1 MIDGLQQTNISLS
14 RGIVRTP
21 SLGEDGELS
30 ECVNLIPHKGEIVRI
45 KEPQALG
52 IELQEG
58 EILLETNRCVGKE
71 NYITRRGNA
80 LACYRPEEDP
90 QEICDL
96 TEGDV
101 EVVTIGQTIVVSQ
114 GTTKRYFVWGEGGYR
129 EQNLSGILPR
139 VEVRLGDKGFR
150 SVHDRNADISATA
163 AFETYSW
170 KAGKT
175 NLYIERDFANEID
188 NAYWMPHESNASDL
202 NTSFWGR
209 YNEIRKRFK
218 DAGAHCFPFYV
229 RWGIELYDGS
239 ITNLSA
245 PILMMPSS
253 VIRPFVG
260 WYLPDYQSYIK
271 VNTLNTEV
279 VGQYWV
285 IGFTPRNLYV
295 TIDASDLEG
304 IDESLVKG
312 VTVFITPEIEAVD
325 SEAELFAK
333 SGRISFHSFKESV
346 KDGLG
351 WDTSFWDN
359 HATAA
364 RHFNYMTYLPA
375 KKNTRAIAL
384 AFNDPVEF
392 YELANIPWQS
402 IKEKGYKLVASLQ
415 EGKLP
420 SNKDKDTSSPA
431 EDPVYTELKKQGYT
445 PYAIDLSLDTLTS
458 QRALSNALISQQ
470 NYTVAK
476 ANSTYSYNSRLIYG
490 GVDLKIPLAINS
502 GQILTDNKLP
512 NDEDAADT
520 SLAVNLGG
528 SYLTIEDDGL
538 LSRYKGESAVIAF
551 PHKDA
556 EGLAIFREDNSWG
569 ASTLFNSNKYAL
581 GGYSLWSGI
590 TEELIASSPDLKGC
604 FLKQSIVGDEWKTN
618 SYLESKASDLKGN
631 TIALTKVGNPWIIE
645 QVTELACGEIYALT
659 SATEALSEGQ
669 FGEFPVYAF
678 TDTGIYA
685 LSISQD
691 GTIEAKQAISRDVL
705 LGKNTTLQID
715 KAVIYP
721 TKEGLKIISG
731 RNTSLLS
738 SAVDGLNINEIDFSS
753 SIPDKLNIP
762 DTRTFQEQL
771 ANMQMVYDY
780 AHGLVHLFSKEE
792 VVQGKS
798 QKHYV
803 YDIESQQWATQILD
817 TQLTT
822 VVAGYPFSTMQFG
835 NKLMQYT
842 NALEADV
849 VRSGWLLTRP
859 LAFDDPWA
867 RKMIADIRIMAQ
879 KTNQD
884 SKVSLAIY
892 TSDYRV
898 NWRKLTSL
906 KSRSAKW
913 YRFLIKADFCGLD
926 SLSGVT
932 CRWVQRLGNKLR

>member
-45 KEPQALG
+45 KEPQPVMEIA
-52 IELQEG
+52 EG
-58 EILLETNRCVGKE
+58 EQLIETNRCVGVE
-71 NYITRRGNA
+71 NYIVRHGGTLKYYRGSEA
-80 LACYRPEEDP
+80 K
-90 QEICDL
+90 EICSL
-96 TEGDV
+96 TEGEV

-114 GTTKRYFVWGEGGYR
+114 GTTKRYFVWSEEGYK
-129 EQNLSGILPR
+129 EQDLLNAAPK
-139 VEVRLGDKGFR
+139 VELVLGDKGF
-150 SVHDRNADISATA
+150 VPEYKL
-163 AFETYSW
+163 ETNSSKNGFSTFTW
-170 KAGKT
+170 EVNAGK
-175 NLYIERDFANEID
+175 LALEQGPLEVV
-188 NAYWMPHESNASDL
+188 YWSPGDKGDAM

-218 DAGAHCFPFYV
+218 DSGAHCFPFYV
-229 RWGIELYDGS
+229 RWGVELYDGS

-253 VIRPFVG
+253 VIRPWLG
-260 WYLPDYQSYIK
+260 WYLPDIFKGYITGEISAK
-271 VNTLNTEV
+271 GEKWTL
-279 VGQYWV
+279 
-285 IGFTPRNLYV
+285 GFTPRNFYV
-295 TIDASDLEG
+295 AIDASELKD
-304 IDESLVKG
+304 IDSNLIKGLV
-312 VTVFITPEIEAVD
+312 VYATPEIEAVD
-325 SEAELFAK
+325 TESPLFVDNKQVFFLHRTGA
-333 SGRISFHSFKESV
+333 IE
-346 KDGLG
+346 DALG
-351 WDTSFWDN
+351 WDTAIHINNNAGST
-359 HATAA
+359 ATVQPSYI
-364 RHFNYMTYLPA
+364 NYTASLPI
-375 KKNTRAIAL
+375 KKDVQSIVN

-392 YELANIPWQS
+392 YEMMNIPWELIRS
-402 IKEKGYKLVASLQ
+402 SNYKVVASYS

-420 SNKDKDTSSPA
+420 PDRDGEEVYPPA
-431 EDPVYTELKKQGYT
+431 DSAYTTLVSKGFTLYQV
-445 PYAIDLSLDTLTS
+445 PLSLETLTS
-458 QRALSNALISQQ
+458 QATLSSRSLSSKE
-470 NYTVAK
+470 YTVAK
-476 ANSTYSYNSRLIYG
+476 SNSTYSYNSRLMYG
-490 GVDLKIPLAINS
+490 GVELKVPHDIKASQFIA
-502 GQILTDNKLP
+502 DNRLP
-512 NDEDAADT
+512 GMKESSSSDT
-520 SLAVNLGG
+520 SLYAKISS
-528 SYLTIEDDGL
+528 SYLTIDSEGIL
-538 LSRYKGESAVIAF
+538 QGYKGESPVIAF
-551 PHKDA
+551 PYKEA
-556 EGLAIFREDNSWG
+556 QGLAITSGDWSGKISFQRNNS
-569 ASTLFNSNKYAL
+569 SL

-590 TEELIASSPDLKGC
+590 TADKLLKSPDIKEC
-604 FLKQSIVGDEWKTN
+604 FLKQSVVEDEWKTN
-618 SYLESKASDLKGN
+618 SYLESKDSDLKGN
-631 TIALTKVGNPWIIE
+631 TIALTKVGNPWVIE
-645 QVTELACGEIYALT
+645 QVTELVCGEIYALT

-685 LSISQD
+685 LSIAQD

-738 SAVDGLNINEIDFSS
+738 SAIDGLNISETDFKS
-753 SIPDKLNIP
+753 SIPDELNIT
-762 DTRTFQEQL
+762 DTHAFQEQL

-780 AHGLVHLFSKEE
+780 AHGQIHLFYKGEADLSKP
-792 VVQGKS
+792 

-803 YDIESQQWATQILD
+803 YDIESQQWASQILD

-859 LAFDDPWA
+859 IAFDDPWA

-926 SLSGVT
+926 SLSGIT